1 MPDTPET
8 PGVPGDVPAL
18 HAEITRLREA
28 GERLRMLLE
37 DKDAVIAHLRARNTE
52 LEERVARLERL
63 ISRNSGFSELQAISR
78 AGGASPRSAR
88 RRRALLR

>member
-1 MPDTPET
+1 M
-8 PGVPGDVPAL
+8 PGDAGGL
-18 HAEITRLREA
+18 GAENARLREA
-28 GERLRMLLE
+28 VERLRLLNE
-37 DKDAVIAHLRARNTE
+37 DKDAVIAGLR
-52 LEERVARLERL
+52 ERVARLERL